1 MQRRFWASAL
11 CATLPLH
18 SLSSLHKHHCL
29 HHRVIINSYPI
40 DWGDQLFAE
49 LDQNRAVRQKCNLS
63 EYNHMTSLPPHLLPS
78 PPSPSTQHQLLS
90 MFNYRSHPHPTFQ
103 PHCHIKSRHLCSKYF
118 NQNQVILWNRKITCI
133 YWPTLS
139 KTNTYEC
146 TGCTNNEHPAITFTF
161 WNEWIQFMFDLEHR

>member
-1 MQRRFWASAL
+1 MFSRILNLFEIS
-11 CATLPLH
+11 LPLH

-40 DWGDQLFAE
+40 DWGDQLLAE
-49 LDQNRAVRQKCNLS
+49 LDQDRAVRQKCDLS
-63 EYNHMTSLPPHLLPS
+63 EYNHMTSLPPHLPPS
-78 PPSPSTQHQLLS
+78 PPSPFLPNISFCQCSVTEDTL
-90 MFNYRSHPHPTFQ
+90 TFK

-118 NQNQVILWNRKITCI
+118 NQNQVILWNMKITCI

-146 TGCTNNEHPAITFTF
+146 TGCTNIL
-161 WNEWIQFMFDLEHR
+161 Q